1 MEDVVGGD
9 VKLRTKQVSRKRAQA
24 GISLLEVMIAGVVLI
39 VGTMVGVL
47 PMITYGIVTM
57 RATDEETIAKQKARQ
72 IMESIYG
79 ARDTSQLGWDY
90 INPVNVPTTNGTT
103 TTYGVF
109 LTGPQPMYSSGSDG
123 VMGTADD
130 AAAGIETITMPNGQ
144 TRTLT
149 EFTRTITIGQYVM
162 PDNSISPTLRTLKV
176 EVTYPFGNGLT
187 RTYTI
192 QSLISQYK

>member
-1 MEDVVGGD
+1 
-9 VKLRTKQVSRKRAQA
+9 
-24 GISLLEVMIAGVVLI
+24 
-39 VGTMVGVL
+39 
-47 PMITYGIVTM
+47 
-57 RATDEETIAKQKARQ
+57 
-72 IMESIYG
+72 
-79 ARDTSQLGWDY
+79 
-90 INPVNVPTTNGTT
+90 
-103 TTYGVF
+103 
-109 LTGPQPMYSSGSDG
+109 
-123 VMGTADD
+123 MGTADD